1 MEPISLSNLLDTR
14 QTEKRINQAM
24 ELSRKA
30 ATAIVKNGVSTI
42 RSALSAAAAT
52 QKSRS
57 SCRECNDAPSHSDV
71 KNYVCPPPDLCL
83 PRCLASIQLRARPGE
98 SRIVPFG
105 VRNTSNGEKT
115 YLVGV
120 RPFVDAKG
128 QSIGISMALS
138 ETAITIQPGKMVML
152 ELHVSIPKTLFT
164 NSSYETDIVLREA
177 INNQNICFSIVIEGN
192 FNVPVACPFD
202 EKYLNIKFHRWH
214 HHFYCT
220 PQSSRF
226 HEGVDPAGRPIDE
239 TNPIV
244 KTNS

>member
-14 QTEKRINQAM
+14 QAEKRIKQAM

-42 RSALSAAAAT
+42 RSALSAAAPSMAP
-52 QKSRS
+52 RS
-57 SCRECNDAPSHSDV
+57 SCPECDDAHTHSDV

-105 VRNTSNGEKT
+105 VRNTSNAEKT
-115 YLVGV
+115 YKVGV

-128 QSIGISMALS
+128 QSIDISMSLS

-152 ELHVSIPKTLFT
+152 ELYVGIPKTLFPGGA
-164 NSSYETDIVLREA
+164 YETDIVLREA
-177 INNQNICFSIVIEGN
+177 INNQNICFSIIIEGN
-192 FNVPVACPFD
+192 FNVPVASPFD

-226 HEGVDPAGRPIDE
+226 HEEVAPAGQPIDE
-239 TNPIV
+239 THPIV